1 VIGLYTRWFHHWALI
16 AGWAV
21 AMAYGTI
28 VAYSTPAPG
37 VPGSHFGGSTANV
50 PGFNHTVYIALTA
63 LVINLVVAA
72 VLTAVFRLAKLPTGV
87 DETLRSHY
95 HADPPG
101 LRRPRV
107 PITRM
112 TVGKP

>member
-1 VIGLYTRWFHHWALI
+1 
-16 AGWAV
+16 
-21 AMAYGTI
+21 
-28 VAYSTPAPG
+28 
-37 VPGSHFGGSTANV
+37 
-50 PGFNHTVYIALTA
+50 
-63 LVINLVVAA
+63 
-72 VLTAVFRLAKLPTGV
+72 VLTGVFRLAKLSAGV
-87 DETLRSHY
+87 DETLPSHY

>member
-1 VIGLYTRWFHHWALI
+1 
-16 AGWAV
+16 
-21 AMAYGTI
+21 
-28 VAYSTPAPG
+28 
-37 VPGSHFGGSTANV
+37 VPGSHFGASTANV

-63 LVINLVVAA
+63 LVINLAVAA
-72 VLTAVFRLAKLPTGV
+72 VLTGVFRLAKLPAGA
-87 DETLRSHY
+87 DETLPSNY

-112 TVGKP
+112 TVGSPDPNGRPPVRHSR

>member
-1 VIGLYTRWFHHWALI
+1 
-16 AGWAV
+16 
-21 AMAYGTI
+21 
-28 VAYSTPAPG
+28 
-37 VPGSHFGGSTANV
+37 
-50 PGFNHTVYIALTA
+50 
-63 LVINLVVAA
+63 VVAV
-72 VLTAVFRLAKLPTGV
+72 VLTAVFRLAKLPAGV

>member
-1 VIGLYTRWFHHWALI
+1 MIGLYTRWFHHWALI

-72 VLTAVFRLAKLPTGV
+72 VLTAVFRLAKLRPAWTRPCAATTTPTRRDCAGPGS
-87 DETLRSHY
+87 RS
-95 HADPPG
+95 PG
-101 LRRPRV
+101 
-107 PITRM
+107 
-112 TVGKP
+112 

>member
-1 VIGLYTRWFHHWALI
+1 LSFVH
-16 AGWAV
+16 V
-21 AMAYGTI
+21 
-28 VAYSTPAPG
+28 STPAPG

-63 LVINLVVAA
+63 LVINLVVTA

>member
-1 VIGLYTRWFHHWALI
+1 
-16 AGWAV
+16 
-21 AMAYGTI
+21 MAYGTL
-28 VAYSTPAPG
+28 VAYNTPAPG
-37 VPGSHFGGSTANV
+37 VPGSHFGASTANV

-72 VLTAVFRLAKLPTGV
+72 VLTGVFRLAKLSPGV
-87 DETLRSHY
+87 DETLPSHY
-95 HADPPG
+95 RADPPG

-112 TVGKP
+112 TVNSPDPNGRPPARHGR